1 MNAAY
6 INKPGPCNEI
16 IVGEIPTPQPMQDE
30 YLIRIKAISLNP
42 IDMYIRAGTINM
54 PLPKQFIS
62 GCDFAGVVEKVGE
75 NCSRFKEGDRVWGSN
90 QGLLGRQGTSAEFA
104 AIKEDWL
111 YPSPEGVDDQQ
122 LAASSLV
129 GITAHLG
136 LFRNVNLKAGETI
149 FVNGGTGGVGSM
161 VVQMAKAI
169 GAKVIT
175 TVGSSAKEDL
185 CRSWGADKV
194 INYKTDDIP
203 KEVKDYTNNQGVNV
217 WFETQR
223 EPDFFKIVDL
233 MAPRGRIII
242 MAGRTAQPLFPVGP
256 FYVKGLTL
264 TGFAMFNA
272 TPDEQRRCANDIN
285 AWLASGKLK
294 SHIGAAFPLSKAA
307 EAHKLLEENTLKGIG
322 TLSGK
327 VILLP

>member
-1 MNAAY
+1 MIAAY

-16 IVGEIPTPQPMQDE
+16 IVGEVTTPQPMQDE
-30 YLIRIKAISLNP
+30 YLIRIKAIALNP

-54 PLPKQFIS
+54 PLPKQFIT

-122 LAASSLV
+122 LAATSLV

-203 KEVKDYTNNQGVNV
+203 KEVRDYTNNQGVHV

-233 MAPRGRIII
+233 MAARGRIII

-272 TPDEQRRCANDIN
+272 TPDEQRRCANDIK

-307 EAHKLLEENTLKGIG
+307 EAHKILEENTLKGTG

>member
-1 MNAAY
+1 MIAAY

-30 YLIRIKAISLNP
+30 YLIQIKAISLNP

-54 PLPKQFIS
+54 ALPKQFIS

-122 LAASSLV
+122 LAATSLV

-203 KEVKDYTNNQGVNV
+203 KEVKDYTNNQGVHV

-307 EAHKLLEENTLKGIG
+307 EAHKLLEENTLKGTG

>member
-1 MNAAY
+1 MQAAY
-6 INKPGPCNEI
+6 INKPGLYNEI
-16 IVGEIPTPQPMQDE
+16 IVGEMPTPQPMQDE
-30 YLIRIKAISLNP
+30 YLIRIKAIALNP
-42 IDMYIRAGTINM
+42 IDMYIRAGTIAM

-62 GCDFAGVVEKVGE
+62 GCDFAGVVESVGE

-122 LAASSLV
+122 LAATSLV

-175 TVGSSAKEDL
+175 TVSSSAKEEL

-203 KEVKDYTNNQGVNV
+203 KEVKDYTSNQGVNV

-233 MAPRGRIII
+233 MTARGRIII

-285 AWLASGKLK
+285 AWLASGKLR

-307 EAHKLLEENTLKGIG
+307 EAHKILEENTLKGAG

>member
-1 MNAAY
+1 MIAAY

-16 IVGEIPTPQPMQDE
+16 IVGEVTTPQPMQDE
-30 YLIRIKAISLNP
+30 YLIRIKAIALNP

-122 LAASSLV
+122 LAATSLV

-136 LFRNVNLKAGETI
+136 LFRNVNLKAGDTI

-203 KEVKDYTNNQGVNV
+203 KEVRDYTNNQGVHV

-233 MAPRGRIII
+233 MAARGRIII

-307 EAHKLLEENTLKGIG
+307 EAHKLLEENTLKGTG

>member
-1 MNAAY
+1 MIAAY
-6 INKPGPCNEI
+6 INKPGPFNEL
-16 IVGEIPTPQPMQDE
+16 IVGEIPTPKPMQDE
-30 YLIRIKAISLNP
+30 YLVQIKAIALNP
-42 IDMYIRAGTINM
+42 IDIYIRAGTIAM

-62 GCDFAGVVEKVGE
+62 GCDFAGVIESVGE

-122 LAASSLV
+122 LAATSLT

-136 LFRNVNLKAGETI
+136 LFRNVNLKAGEII

-175 TVGSSAKEDL
+175 TVGSNAKEEL

-194 INYKTDDIP
+194 INYKTDDIS
-203 KEVKDYTNNQGVNV
+203 KEIKDFTSNQGVNV

-233 MAPRGRIII
+233 MAARGRIII

-285 AWLASGKLK
+285 AWLASGKLR
-294 SHIGAAFPLSKAA
+294 SHIGAAFPLSKTQ
-307 EAHKLLEENTLKGIG
+307 EAHKLLEENTLKNAG

>member
-1 MNAAY
+1 MIAAY

-16 IVGEIPTPQPMQDE
+16 IVGEVTTPQPMQDE
-30 YLIRIKAISLNP
+30 YLIRIKAIALNP

-122 LAASSLV
+122 LAATSLV

-203 KEVKDYTNNQGVNV
+203 KEVRDYTNNQGVHV

-233 MAPRGRIII
+233 MAARGRIII

-285 AWLASGKLK
+285 AWLASGKLR

-307 EAHKLLEENTLKGIG
+307 EAHKLLEENTLKGTG

>member
-1 MNAAY
+1 MIAAY

-16 IVGEIPTPQPMQDE
+16 IVGEVTTPQPMQDE
-30 YLIRIKAISLNP
+30 YLIRIKAIALNP

-54 PLPKQFIS
+54 PLPKQFIT

-122 LAASSLV
+122 LAATSLV

-175 TVGSSAKEDL
+175 TVGSSAKEEL

-203 KEVKDYTNNQGVNV
+203 KEVKDYTSNQGVNV

-233 MAPRGRIII
+233 MTARGRIII

-307 EAHKLLEENTLKGIG
+307 EAHKILEENTLKGTG

>member
-1 MNAAY
+1 MKAAY
-6 INKPGPCNEI
+6 INKPGPYNEI
-16 IVGEIPTPQPMQDE
+16 IVGDIPTPQPTHDE
-30 YLIRIKAISLNP
+30 YLIRIKASALNP
-42 IDMYIRAGTINM
+42 IDLYIRAGTIAM
-54 PLPKQFIS
+54 PLPKHFIS

-104 AIKEDWL
+104 TIKEDWL

-122 LAASSLV
+122 LAATSLV

-175 TVGSSAKEDL
+175 TVGSKTKEEL

-194 INYKTDDIP
+194 INYKTDDIS
-203 KEVKDYTNNQGVNV
+203 KEVKDFTNNQGVNV

-223 EPDFFKIVDL
+223 EPDFFKIVDQ

-285 AWLASGKLK
+285 AWLASGKLR

-307 EAHKLLEENTLKGIG
+307 EAHKLLEENTLKGAG

>member
-1 MNAAY
+1 MIAAY

-16 IVGEIPTPQPMQDE
+16 IVGEVTTPQPMQDE
-30 YLIRIKAISLNP
+30 YLIRIKAIALNP

-122 LAASSLV
+122 LAATSLV

-203 KEVKDYTNNQGVNV
+203 KEVRDYTNNQGVHV

-233 MAPRGRIII
+233 MAARGRIII

-272 TPDEQRRCANDIN
+272 TPDEQKRCANDIN
-285 AWLASGKLK
+285 AWLASGKLR

-307 EAHKLLEENTLKGIG
+307 EAHKLLEENTLKGTG

>member
-1 MNAAY
+1 MIAAY
-6 INKPGPCNEI
+6 INKPGPYNEI
-16 IVGEIPTPQPMQDE
+16 IVGEIPKTQPMQDE
-30 YLIRIKAISLNP
+30 YLVRIKAIALNP
-42 IDMYIRAGTINM
+42 IDIYIRAGTIAM

-62 GCDFAGVVEKVGE
+62 GCDFAGVVESVGS

-122 LAASSLV
+122 LAATSLV

-175 TVGSSAKEDL
+175 TVGSSAKEEL

-203 KEVKDYTNNQGVNV
+203 KEVKDYTSNQGVNV

-285 AWLASGKLK
+285 AWLASGKLR

-307 EAHKLLEENTLKGIG
+307 EAHKLLEENTLKGAG

>member
-1 MNAAY
+1 MIAAY

-16 IVGEIPTPQPMQDE
+16 IVGEVTTPQPMQDE
-30 YLIRIKAISLNP
+30 YLIRIKAIALNP

-54 PLPKQFIS
+54 PLPKQFIT

-203 KEVKDYTNNQGVNV
+203 KEVKDYTNNQGVHV

-223 EPDFFKIVDL
+223 EPDFFKIVEL
-233 MAPRGRIII
+233 MAARGRIII

-285 AWLASGKLK
+285 AWLASGKLR

-307 EAHKLLEENTLKGIG
+307 EAHKLLEENTLKGTG

>member
-1 MNAAY
+1 MIAAY
-6 INKPGPCNEI
+6 INKPGPYNEI
-16 IVGEIPTPQPMQDE
+16 IVGEIPKTQPMQDE
-30 YLIRIKAISLNP
+30 YLVRIKAIALNP
-42 IDMYIRAGTINM
+42 IDIYIRAGTIAM
-54 PLPKQFIS
+54 SLPKQFIS
-62 GCDFAGVVEKVGE
+62 GCDFAGVVESVGS

-122 LAASSLV
+122 LAATSLV

-175 TVGSSAKEDL
+175 TVGSSAKEEL
-185 CRSWGADKV
+185 CRSWGTDKV
-194 INYKTDDIP
+194 INYKTDDIS
-203 KEVKDYTNNQGVNV
+203 KEVKDYTSNQGVNV

-285 AWLASGKLK
+285 AWLASGKLR

-307 EAHKLLEENTLKGIG
+307 EAHKLLEENTLKGAG

>member
-1 MNAAY
+1 MIAAY
-6 INKPGPCNEI
+6 INKPGPFNEI

-30 YLIRIKAISLNP
+30 YLVRIKAIALNP
-42 IDMYIRAGTINM
+42 IDIYIRAGTIAM

-62 GCDFAGVVEKVGE
+62 GCDFAGVVESVGS

-122 LAASSLV
+122 LAATSLV

-175 TVGSSAKEDL
+175 TVGSSPKEEL
-185 CRSWGADKV
+185 CRSWGADKI

-203 KEVKDYTNNQGVNV
+203 KEVKDYTGNQGVNV

-285 AWLASGKLK
+285 AWLASGKLR

-307 EAHKLLEENTLKGIG
+307 EAHKLLEENTLKGAG

-327 VILLP
+327 IILLP

>member
-1 MNAAY
+1 MIAAY
-6 INKPGPCNEI
+6 INKPGPFNEI
-16 IVGEIPTPQPMQDE
+16 IVGEVTTPQPMQDE
-30 YLIRIKAISLNP
+30 YLIRIKAIALNP

-122 LAASSLV
+122 LAATSLV

-203 KEVKDYTNNQGVNV
+203 KEVRDYTNNQGVHV

-233 MAPRGRIII
+233 MAARGRIII

-307 EAHKLLEENTLKGIG
+307 EAHKLLEENTLKGTG

>member
-1 MNAAY
+1 MKAAY

-16 IVGEIPTPQPMQDE
+16 IVGEMPTPELMQDE
-30 YLIRIKAISLNP
+30 YLIRIKAIALNP
-42 IDMYIRAGTINM
+42 IDIYIRAGTIAM

-62 GCDFAGVVEKVGE
+62 GCDFAGVVESVGE

-111 YPSPEGVDDQQ
+111 YPSPEGVDNQQ
-122 LAASSLV
+122 LAATSLV

-175 TVGSSAKEDL
+175 TVGSNAKEEL
-185 CRSWGADKV
+185 CRSWGTDKV
-194 INYKTDDIP
+194 INYKTNDIL
-203 KEVKDYTNNQGVNV
+203 KEVKDYTSNQGVNV

-285 AWLASGKLK
+285 AWLASGKLR

-307 EAHKLLEENTLKGIG
+307 EAHKLLEDNTLKGVG

-327 VILLP
+327 IILLP

>member
-1 MNAAY
+1 MKAAY

-16 IVGEIPTPQPMQDE
+16 IVGEMPTPQPMQDE
-30 YLIRIKAISLNP
+30 YLIRIKAIALNP
-42 IDMYIRAGTINM
+42 IDMYIRAGTIAM

-62 GCDFAGVVEKVGE
+62 GCDFAGVVESVGE

-90 QGLLGRQGTSAEFA
+90 QGLLGKQGTSAEFA

-122 LAASSLV
+122 LAATSLV

-175 TVGSSAKEDL
+175 TVGSNAKEEL

-194 INYKTDDIP
+194 INYKTNDIL
-203 KEVKDYTNNQGVNV
+203 KEVKDYTSNQGVNV

-285 AWLASGKLK
+285 AWLASGKLR

-307 EAHKLLEENTLKGIG
+307 EAHKLLEDNTLKGVG

-327 VILLP
+327 IILLP

>member
-16 IVGEIPTPQPMQDE
+16 IVGEITTPQPMQDE
-30 YLIRIKAISLNP
+30 YLIQIKAISLNP

-122 LAASSLV
+122 LAATSLV

-203 KEVKDYTNNQGVNV
+203 KEVRDYTNNQGVHV

-233 MAPRGRIII
+233 MAARGRIII

-285 AWLASGKLK
+285 AWLASGKLR

-307 EAHKLLEENTLKGIG
+307 EAHKLLEENTLKGTG

-327 VILLP
+327 IILLP

>member
-203 KEVKDYTNNQGVNV
+203 KEVKDYTNNQGVHV

>member
-1 MNAAY
+1 MQAAY
-6 INKPGPCNEI
+6 INKPGLCNEI
-16 IVGEIPTPQPMQDE
+16 IVGEMPTPQPMQDE

-54 PLPKQFIS
+54 ALPKQFIS

-122 LAASSLV
+122 LAATSLV

-203 KEVKDYTNNQGVNV
+203 KEVKDYTSNQGVHV

-233 MAPRGRIII
+233 MAARGRIII

-272 TPDEQRRCANDIN
+272 TPDEQKRCANDIN
-285 AWLASGKLK
+285 AWLASGKIR

-307 EAHKLLEENTLKGIG
+307 EGHKLLEENTLKGTG

-327 VILLP
+327 IILLP

>member
-1 MNAAY
+1 MIAAY

-16 IVGEIPTPQPMQDE
+16 IVGEVTTPQPMQDE
-30 YLIRIKAISLNP
+30 YLIRIKAIALNP

-54 PLPKQFIS
+54 PLPKQFIT

-122 LAASSLV
+122 LAATSLV

-203 KEVKDYTNNQGVNV
+203 KEVRDYTNNQGVHV

-233 MAPRGRIII
+233 MAARGRIII
-242 MAGRTAQPLFPVGP
+242 MAGRTSQPLFPVGP

-307 EAHKLLEENTLKGIG
+307 EAHKLLEENTLKGTG

>member
-1 MNAAY
+1 MQAAY
-6 INKPGPCNEI
+6 INKPGLCNEI
-16 IVGEIPTPQPMQDE
+16 IVGEMPTPQPMQDE

-54 PLPKQFIS
+54 ALPKQFIS

-122 LAASSLV
+122 LAATSLV

-203 KEVKDYTNNQGVNV
+203 KEVKDYTNNQGVHV

-307 EAHKLLEENTLKGIG
+307 EAHKLLEENTLKGAG

-327 VILLP
+327 IILLP

>member
-1 MNAAY
+1 MIAAY

-16 IVGEIPTPQPMQDE
+16 IVGEVTTPQPMQDE
-30 YLIRIKAISLNP
+30 YLIRIKAIALNP
-42 IDMYIRAGTINM
+42 IDMYIRAINM

-122 LAASSLV
+122 LAATSLV

-203 KEVKDYTNNQGVNV
+203 KEVRDYTNNQGVHV

-233 MAPRGRIII
+233 MAARGRIII

-307 EAHKLLEENTLKGIG
+307 EAHKLLEENTLKGTG

>member
-1 MNAAY
+1 MIAAY

-16 IVGEIPTPQPMQDE
+16 IVGEVTTPQPMQDE
-30 YLIRIKAISLNP
+30 YLIRIKAIALNP

-54 PLPKQFIS
+54 PLPKQFIT

-122 LAASSLV
+122 LAATSLV

-203 KEVKDYTNNQGVNV
+203 KAVKDFTNNQGVHV

-233 MAPRGRIII
+233 MAARGRIII

-307 EAHKLLEENTLKGIG
+307 EAHKLLEENTLKGTG

>member
-1 MNAAY
+1 MIAAY
-6 INKPGPCNEI
+6 INKPGPYNEI
-16 IVGEIPTPQPMQDE
+16 IVGEIPKTQPMQDE
-30 YLIRIKAISLNP
+30 YLVRIKAIALNP
-42 IDMYIRAGTINM
+42 IDIYIRAGTIAM

-62 GCDFAGVVEKVGE
+62 GCDFAGVVESVGS

-122 LAASSLV
+122 LAATSLV

-175 TVGSSAKEDL
+175 TVGSSAKEEL

-194 INYKTDDIP
+194 INYKTDDIS
-203 KEVKDYTNNQGVNV
+203 KEVKDYTSNQGVNV

-285 AWLASGKLK
+285 AWLASGKLR

-307 EAHKLLEENTLKGIG
+307 EAHKLLEENTLKGAG

>member
-1 MNAAY
+1 MIAAY

-16 IVGEIPTPQPMQDE
+16 IVGEVTTPQPMQDE
-30 YLIRIKAISLNP
+30 YLIRIKAIALNP

-122 LAASSLV
+122 LAATSLV

-185 CRSWGADKV
+185 CRNWGADKV

-203 KEVKDYTNNQGVNV
+203 KEVRDYTNNQGVHV

-233 MAPRGRIII
+233 MAARGRIII

-307 EAHKLLEENTLKGIG
+307 EAHKLLEENTLKGTG

>member
-1 MNAAY
+1 MIAAY

-62 GCDFAGVVEKVGE
+62 GCDFAGVVDKVGKD
-75 NCSRFKEGDRVWGSN
+75 CSRFKEGDRVWGSN

-122 LAASSLV
+122 LAATSLV

-203 KEVKDYTNNQGVNV
+203 KEVKDYTNNQGVHV

-285 AWLASGKLK
+285 AWLASGKLR

-307 EAHKLLEENTLKGIG
+307 EAHKLLEENTLKATG

>member
-1 MNAAY
+1 
-6 INKPGPCNEI
+6 
-16 IVGEIPTPQPMQDE
+16 VGEVTTPQPMQDE
-30 YLIRIKAISLNP
+30 YLIRIKAIALNP

-122 LAASSLV
+122 LAATSLV

-203 KEVKDYTNNQGVNV
+203 KEVRDYTNNQGVHV

-233 MAPRGRIII
+233 MAARGRIII

-307 EAHKLLEENTLKGIG
+307 EAHKLLEENTLKGTG

>member
-1 MNAAY
+1 MQAAY
-6 INKPGPCNEI
+6 INKPGLCNEI
-16 IVGEIPTPQPMQDE
+16 VVGEMPTPQPMQDE
-30 YLIRIKAISLNP
+30 YLIRIKAIALNP
-42 IDMYIRAGTINM
+42 IDMYIRAGTIAM

-62 GCDFAGVVEKVGE
+62 GCDFAGVVESVGE

-122 LAASSLV
+122 LAATSLV

-175 TVGSSAKEDL
+175 TVSSNAKEEL

-203 KEVKDYTNNQGVNV
+203 KEVKDYTSNQGVNV

-233 MAPRGRIII
+233 MTARGRIII

-285 AWLASGKLK
+285 AWLASGKLR

-307 EAHKLLEENTLKGIG
+307 EAHKILEENTLKGAG

>member
-1 MNAAY
+1 MIAAY

-16 IVGEIPTPQPMQDE
+16 IVGEVTTPQPMQDE
-30 YLIRIKAISLNP
+30 YLIRIKAIALNP

-122 LAASSLV
+122 LAATSLV

-203 KEVKDYTNNQGVNV
+203 KEIRDYTNNQGVHV

-233 MAPRGRIII
+233 MAARGRIII

-307 EAHKLLEENTLKGIG
+307 EAHKLLEENTLKGTG

>member
-1 MNAAY
+1 MQAAY

-16 IVGEIPTPQPMQDE
+16 IVGEMPTPQPMQDE
-30 YLIRIKAISLNP
+30 YLIRIKAIALNP
-42 IDMYIRAGTINM
+42 IDMYIRAGTIAM

-62 GCDFAGVVEKVGE
+62 GCDFAGVVESVGE

-122 LAASSLV
+122 LAATSLV

-175 TVGSSAKEDL
+175 TVSSSAKEEL
-185 CRSWGADKV
+185 CRSWGADKI

-203 KEVKDYTNNQGVNV
+203 KEVKDYTSNQGVNV

-233 MAPRGRIII
+233 MTARGRIII

-285 AWLASGKLK
+285 AWLASGKLR

-307 EAHKLLEENTLKGIG
+307 EAHKILEENTLKGAG

>member
-1 MNAAY
+1 MIAAY

-16 IVGEIPTPQPMQDE
+16 IVGEVTTPQPMQDE
-30 YLIRIKAISLNP
+30 YLIRIKAIALNP

-54 PLPKQFIS
+54 PLPKQFIT

-203 KEVKDYTNNQGVNV
+203 KEVKDYTNNQGIHV

>member
-1 MNAAY
+1 MQAAY
-6 INKPGPCNEI
+6 INKPGLCNEI
-16 IVGEIPTPQPMQDE
+16 VVGEMPTPQPMQDE
-30 YLIRIKAISLNP
+30 YLIRIKAIALNP
-42 IDMYIRAGTINM
+42 IDMYIRAGTIAM

-62 GCDFAGVVEKVGE
+62 GCDFAGVVESVGE

-122 LAASSLV
+122 LAATSLV

-175 TVGSSAKEDL
+175 TVSSNAKEEL

-203 KEVKDYTNNQGVNV
+203 KEVKDYTSNQGVNV

-233 MAPRGRIII
+233 MTARGRIIL

-285 AWLASGKLK
+285 AWLASGKLR

-307 EAHKLLEENTLKGIG
+307 EAHKILEENTLKGAG

>member
-1 MNAAY
+1 
-6 INKPGPCNEI
+6 
-16 IVGEIPTPQPMQDE
+16 
-30 YLIRIKAISLNP
+30 
-42 IDMYIRAGTINM
+42 
-54 PLPKQFIS
+54 
-62 GCDFAGVVEKVGE
+62 
-75 NCSRFKEGDRVWGSN
+75 
-90 QGLLGRQGTSAEFA
+90 
-104 AIKEDWL
+104 
-111 YPSPEGVDDQQ
+111 
-122 LAASSLV
+122 
-129 GITAHLG
+129 
-136 LFRNVNLKAGETI
+136 
-149 FVNGGTGGVGSM
+149 M

-194 INYKTDDIP
+194 INYKTNDIP
-203 KEVKDYTNNQGVNV
+203 KEVRDYTNNQGVHV

-233 MAPRGRIII
+233 MAARGRIII

-307 EAHKLLEENTLKGIG
+307 EAHKLLEENTLKGTG

>member
-1 MNAAY
+1 MIAAY

-30 YLIRIKAISLNP
+30 YLIQIKAISLNP

-54 PLPKQFIS
+54 ALPKQFIS

-122 LAASSLV
+122 LAATSLV

-185 CRSWGADKV
+185 CISWGADKV

-203 KEVKDYTNNQGVNV
+203 KEVKDYTNNQGVHV

-223 EPDFFKIVDL
+223 EPDFLKIVDL

-285 AWLASGKLK
+285 AWLASGKLR

-307 EAHKLLEENTLKGIG
+307 EAHKLLEENTLKGTG

-327 VILLP
+327 IILLP

>member
-1 MNAAY
+1 MKAAY

-16 IVGEIPTPQPMQDE
+16 IVGEMPTPQPMQDE
-30 YLIRIKAISLNP
+30 YLIRIKAIALNP
-42 IDMYIRAGTINM
+42 IDIYIRAGTIAM

-62 GCDFAGVVEKVGE
+62 GCDFAGVVESVGE

-90 QGLLGRQGTSAEFA
+90 QGLLGKQGTSAEFA

-122 LAASSLV
+122 LAATSLV

-175 TVGSSAKEDL
+175 TVGSNAKEEL

-194 INYKTDDIP
+194 INYKTNDIL
-203 KEVKDYTNNQGVNV
+203 KEVKDYTSNQGVNV

-285 AWLASGKLK
+285 AWLASGKLR

-307 EAHKLLEENTLKGIG
+307 EAHKLLEDNTLKGVG

-327 VILLP
+327 IILLP

>member
-1 MNAAY
+1 MKAAY

-16 IVGEIPTPQPMQDE
+16 IVGEMPTPELMQDE
-30 YLIRIKAISLNP
+30 YLIRIKAIALNP
-42 IDMYIRAGTINM
+42 IDIYIRAGTIAM

-62 GCDFAGVVEKVGE
+62 GCDFAGVVESVGE

-122 LAASSLV
+122 LAATSLV

-175 TVGSSAKEDL
+175 TVGSSAKEEL

-194 INYKTDDIP
+194 ITYKTDDIL
-203 KEVKDYTNNQGVNV
+203 KEVKDYTSNQGVNV

-233 MAPRGRIII
+233 MTARGRIII

-285 AWLASGKLK
+285 AWLASGKLR

-307 EAHKLLEENTLKGIG
+307 EAHKILEENTLKGAG

>member
-1 MNAAY
+1 MIAAY

-16 IVGEIPTPQPMQDE
+16 IVGEIPIPQPMQDE
-30 YLIRIKAISLNP
+30 YLIRIKAIALNP

-54 PLPKQFIS
+54 ALPKQFIS

-122 LAASSLV
+122 LAATSLV

-203 KEVKDYTNNQGVNV
+203 KEVKDYTNNQGVHV

-307 EAHKLLEENTLKGIG
+307 EAHKLLEENTLKGTG

-327 VILLP
+327 IILLP